1 MKKIAL
7 FLFGLP
13 CSGKSTWYEKNIKPS
28 FPPHKYI
35 NADDIKFEF
44 HDYREENE
52 SMYVEEA
59 IEMARVRA
67 IAAFNAGDIVVFDA
81 GAINGKYTNRLLAYA
96 KSKGYYTSMTFVNTP
111 YEICLE
117 RNSKRT
123 RKVPEQII
131 LDKEVKKMSIWQG
144 YTKSEFV
151 DHYDVIEYYTEQNLF
166 LDMDGVLA
174 VQSDLPVVNGK
185 IDFVNSEHFRHLAVV
200 PQVAEIVE
208 ELGRSKRKEIYI
220 LSAAPTSISAQEK
233 YAWLRENF
241 PFIKKE
247 NIFFVNSGKYKAEM
261 FSDLHKRLKLDPRT
275 TCLIEDTHTTI
286 KQVRREYKM
295 HSLHVSEFLQ
305 KYAL

>member
-1 MKKIAL
+1 MNKIAL

-13 CSGKSTWYEKNIKPS
+13 CSGKSTWYEDSIKPA

-44 HDYREENE
+44 HDYKEENQ

-59 IEMARVRA
+59 IEMAKTRA
-67 IAAFNAGDIVVFDA
+67 LAAFDAGENVVFDA
-81 GAINGKYTNRLLAYA
+81 GAINGKYTNGLLEYA
-96 KSKGYYTSMTFVNTP
+96 KNKGYYVSMTFVNTP

-123 RKVPEQII
+123 RKVPEQMI
-131 LDKEVKKMSIWQG
+131 LDKEIKKMSTWQG
-144 YTKSEFV
+144 YTKSKFV
-151 DHYDVIEYYTEQNLF
+151 DHWMIIDYYTEENIF

-185 IDFVNSEHFRHLAVV
+185 IDFVNSNHFRHLGVV
-200 PQVAEIVE
+200 PQTAAIVAE
-208 ELGRSKRKEIYI
+208 LSKNPKKNLYI
-220 LSAAPTSISAQEK
+220 LSAAPTSISAREK
-233 YAWLRENF
+233 FSWLKEHF
-241 PFIKKE
+241 PFIKVE

-275 TCLIEDTHTTI
+275 TCLVEDTHETI
-286 KQVRREYKM
+286 KSVRRDYKM
-295 HSLHVSEFLQ
+295 HSIHVSEFLH
-305 KYAL
+305 KYSL